1 MKVSIISAIFA
12 TLLAATSAAP
22 VDTSCQSR
30 VDALHQFQIDSLL
43 HFDGNVIVLFFVTT
57 GKDFSMEFQAD
68 GNILPITNPPPVS
81 EIQVLGPAQANCTFF
96 TIDKIIA
103 NVVTGQATSVVPP
116 QTLAF
121 GGCKPL

>member
-1 MKVSIISAIFA
+1 MKVSIISTIFA

-22 VDTSCQSR
+22 IDTSCQSQ

-68 GNILPITNPPPVS
+68 GN
-81 EIQVLGPAQANCTFF
+81 VLRISKSIFIFLSFF
-96 TIDKIIA
+96 TTHRLKNDRE
-103 NVVTGQATSVVPP
+103 
-116 QTLAF
+116 F
-121 GGCKPL
+121 